1 MEQLIND
8 IKNLSLDETRIM
20 NMESL
25 KSCLTDIDVNINLSW
40 NCYKKL
46 QQTIDYIRERKYR
59 ILHIN
64 KYKNEYIEIDTINL
78 ENPNISFQ
86 VRVNNENF
94 DNNVRLRIVK

>member
-1 MEQLIND
+1 MELLIND

-25 KSCLTDIDVNINLSW
+25 KSCLNDIEVNTNYINLSW

-46 QQTIDYIRERKYR
+46 HQTFDYIRARKYH

-64 KYKNEYIEIDTINL
+64 KYKNEYIEIETVNL
-78 ENPNISFQ
+78 ESPYISFQ
-86 VRVNNENF
+86 VRVN
-94 DNNVRLRIVK
+94 IVS